1 MMDDDYYSP
10 SPRWA
15 LARPIVLAGPV
26 GSGLRTVA
34 RTLSARTGLPYVD
47 IDRRVEH
54 ETGASLAELARRV
67 GVKRVQTAAREVLE
81 RVALERPAAVVALDR
96 AWPTRQAAHLFDRRM
111 ELVHVRRSSEW
122 LAGNVEK
129 ELIAAAWL
137 QECEPEL
144 RAAEDERPGWDVMRD
159 PLLQRARIL
168 LEAEDRH
175 AHEIVEI
182 LMESLEPVVGAKAL

>member
-1 MMDDDYYSP
+1 MIDDYYSP

-15 LARPIVLAGPV
+15 LARPIVLAGPI

-34 RTLSARTGLPYVD
+34 RTLSARTGLPFVD
-47 IDRRVEH
+47 VDRRVEH
-54 ETGASLAELARRV
+54 EVGASLAELARQA
-67 GVKRVQTAAREVLE
+67 GVRRVQTAAREVLE

-96 AWPTRQAAHLFDRRM
+96 AWPTREAAHLFDRRM
-111 ELVHVRRSSEW
+111 ELVHVRRSP
-122 LAGNVEK
+122 
-129 ELIAAAWL
+129 AWL
-137 QECEPEL
+137 RPRMEREL
-144 RAAEDERPGWDVMRD
+144 VEVGWLRELEAEHRAGDDHRPGLAAMRD

-168 LEAEDRH
+168 LEAEGRH